1 MIRKYIP
8 EPIKEVCRR
17 MRAKLLSIGLSR
29 LANFEQPHEEILA
42 SSDISVII
50 AIHDS
55 PQVTRR
61 CLDNI
66 ERYSGNAQIILV
78 DDGSQLQETIDLIRD
93 YQERNDWRVVKHN
106 KPLGHSRACEHGGMF
121 SKRKYICF
129 LNSDAIITP
138 WSWSGAVEA
147 FAADSKIAVVGPSTS
162 WTATPQKIRRAE
174 YCRHYWDDWQ
184 IISFAKKYITKQPP
198 RCWVQLPFVGGFAF
212 FVRRKI
218 WIEYGGF
225 DENLPDYGNEVVFCK
240 RVLRDGYQVVWTK
253 NSYIHHLGQ
262 SSYGKRYSLDE
273 IKKIGIWVE
282 NYIDNK

>member
-1 MIRKYIP
+1 MIRKLMP
-8 EPIKEVCRR
+8 ESIKDKYRR
-17 MRAKLLSIGLSR
+17 IRAKLLSLGLQNPMIFT
-29 LANFEQPHEEILA
+29 LAKDELEA
-42 SSDISVII
+42 SNEFSII
-50 AIHDS
+50 VPIYDA
-55 PQVTRR
+55 PEVTER
-61 CLDNI
+61 CLINL
-66 ERYSGNAQIILV
+66 ELYSGNAEVILV
-78 DDGSQLQETIDLIRD
+78 DDNSKLKATKDIIGIFSQNNNWQ
-93 YQERNDWRVVKHN
+93 VVYHEKS
-106 KPLGHSRACEHGGMF
+106 LGHSRACEHGGMF

-147 FAADSKIAVVGPSTS
+147 FEADSKIAVVGPSTS